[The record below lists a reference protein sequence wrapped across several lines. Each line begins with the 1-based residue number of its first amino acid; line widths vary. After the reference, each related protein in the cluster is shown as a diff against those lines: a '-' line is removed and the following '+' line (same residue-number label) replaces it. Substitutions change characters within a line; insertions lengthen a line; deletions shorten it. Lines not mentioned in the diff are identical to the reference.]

1 MPQHFVKVLS
11 CLEGVRVCVGGG
23 VCVCVCVREGYA
35 LTLKAL
41 KCRGGGN
48 AKLQQKGLGVTLGT
62 CRGAAARAC
71 LNAVYVVLRC
81 R

>member
-1 MPQHFVKVLS
+1 MCVS
-11 CLEGVRVCVGGG
+11 VC
-23 VCVCVCVREGYA
+23 EGYA

-41 KCRGGGN
+41 KCRGGGS
-48 AKLQQKGLGVTLGT
+48 AKLQQKGFGVTLGT

>member
-11 CLEGVRVCVGGG
+11 CLEGVQVCVGGG
-23 VCVCVCVREGYA
+23 VCVCVWEGYA

-48 AKLQQKGLGVTLGT
+48 AKLQQKRLGVTLGT
-62 CRGAAARAC
+62 CRGATARAC

>member
-1 MPQHFVKVLS
+1 M
-11 CLEGVRVCVGGG
+11 CVGGL
-23 VCVCVCVREGYA
+23 CFDFEGI
-35 LTLKAL
+35 KMWWWWW
-41 KCRGGGN
+41 
-48 AKLQQKGLGVTLGT
+48 QQQQNGLGVTLGT